1 MTPPE
6 RPLSPRAVQLL
17 TLSTEPWLSCD
28 DCFSLMDVYV
38 ERVLATPRAAAMPQM
53 RVHLAGCQACAEE
66 AQSLFDF
73 VASNPVDPPGGST
86 APIG

>member
-6 RPLSPRAVQLL
+6 RALSPRAVQLL

-38 ERVLATPRAAAMPQM
+38 ESALATTGAAAMPHM

-73 VASNPVDPPGGST
+73 VAANPLHPTGGPT
-86 APIG
+86 VPIA